1 MPASALALA
10 LAAAAVHAAWNVL
23 LARAEDTQAATA
35 VALGIGTLVFAPVAV
50 LTWDVDAAAIP
61 YMAASAGLEL
71 VYVALLASAYAG
83 SAMTVVYP
91 IARGA
96 APVLVLAVSV
106 VALGVSL
113 SVVSAIGVLVVGAG
127 VVAVRGVSEPARGR
141 ALAQA
146 LAISACIAAYTL
158 VDNQGIEHASPL
170 PYLEVVFACVATGYL
185 AAVWRDGGTARLRR
199 ALNRETAVAGVGFY
213 GSYALT
219 LAALTLATAASVA
232 AVRESS
238 VVIAAGMAALWLE
251 EPVTRARFAGAG
263 LVAAGVA
270 AIALG

>member
-1 MPASALALA
+1 MPATALILA
-10 LAAAAVHAAWNVL
+10 VAAAFVHAAWNVL
-23 LARAEDTQAATA
+23 LARAPDTQAATA
-35 VALGIGTLVFAPVAV
+35 VALAIGTVVFAPVAA
-50 LTWDVDAAAIP
+50 LTWHVHAAAVP

-71 VYVALLASAYAG
+71 VYVALLASAYSGA
-83 SAMTVVYP
+83 ALTVIYP
-91 IARGA
+91 VARGA
-96 APVLVLAVSV
+96 APVIVLFVSV

-113 SVVSAIGVLVVGAG
+113 SAAAVAGVLAVGVG
-127 VVAVRGVSEPARGR
+127 VVAVRGMREPVGARRLG
-141 ALAQA
+141 QA
-146 LAISACIAAYTL
+146 LSISACIAAYTL

-170 PYLEVVFACVATGYL
+170 PYLEVVFACVAAGYV
-185 AAVWRDGGTARLRR
+185 AAVWRDGGAARLRA
-199 ALNRETAVAGVGFY
+199 ALSREVAVAGTGFF

-238 VVIAAGMAALWLE
+238 VVIAAGMAALWLD
-251 EPVTRARFAGAG
+251 EPVTRGRAAGAA

>member
-1 MPASALALA
+1 VPATALALA
-10 LAAAAVHAAWNVL
+10 IAAALVHAGWNVL
-23 LARAEDTQAATA
+23 LARAPDTQAATA
-35 VALGIGTLVFAPVAV
+35 VALGVGTLVWAPVAA

-61 YMAASAGLEL
+61 YLAASAALEL
-71 VYVALLASAYAG
+71 AYVALLAAAYSSA
-83 SAMTVVYP
+83 AMTVVYP

-96 APVLVLAVSV
+96 APVLVLVASV
-106 VALGVSL
+106 AALGVSL
-113 SVVSAIGVLVVGAG
+113 SAAAIAGVLAVAAG
-127 VVAVRGVSEPARGR
+127 VVTVRGLREPVRGG
-141 ALAQA
+141 AVVQA

-170 PYLEVVFACVATGYL
+170 PYLEVVFACVATGYI
-185 AAVWRDGGTARLRR
+185 AAVWRDGGAARLR
-199 ALNRETAVAGVGFY
+199 AAAGREVAVAGVGFY

-219 LAALTLATAASVA
+219 LGALTLATAASVA

-238 VVIAAGMAALWLE
+238 VVIAAGMAALWLD
-251 EPVTRARFAGAG
+251 EPVTRSRAAGAA